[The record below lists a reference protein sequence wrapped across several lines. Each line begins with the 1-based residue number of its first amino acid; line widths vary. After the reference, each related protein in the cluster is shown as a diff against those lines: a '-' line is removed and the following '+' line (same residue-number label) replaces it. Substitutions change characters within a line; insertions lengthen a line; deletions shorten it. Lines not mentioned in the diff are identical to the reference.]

1 MDEGERLMAHWRKIY
16 NTDYIGSWDFDDG
29 KAVTITVATIKE
41 EKVTNHEGKESARL
55 VVYTERGEKGL
66 VLNVTKCK
74 QMEQA
79 NKTSEWR
86 EWVGTTITLGT
97 KKTKA
102 FGEWVEAV
110 AIVKAVAG
118 KSAQPA
124 TTGGT
129 EAPDPEEVAAIN
141 DRAERESKLELEG

>member
-1 MDEGERLMAHWRKIY
+1 MAHWRKIY

-118 KSAQPA
+118 QTKHPA
-124 TTGGT
+124 PTADAGP
-129 EAPDPEEVAAIN
+129 PDQDELLRLDQRAAEEG
-141 DRAERESKLELEG
+141 EG